1 MCILRAME
9 VQSLVVSH
17 FEFLH
22 LHASLIWGLWS
33 RLRYFAMK
41 QKNHNILNF
50 GGSLRS
56 SEFSCTSW

>member
-33 RLRYFAMK
+33 RLHYFAMK
-41 QKNHNILNF
+41 QKNHNIGF
-50 GGSLRS
+50 PWWH
-56 SEFSCTSW
+56 SC